1 MFWRLLLLFTVLPVA
16 ELALLIKVG
25 RAINVGPTIGLVIL
39 TGLVGAALAR
49 HQGLRTLRRIHQ
61 DTARGVMP
69 ATELLNGVMILA
81 AGLLLVTP
89 GIITDAIGFLLL
101 IPPARNRLR
110 TRLANY
116 VKKRLVIT
124 CEPTGHSQPG
134 GEDIIDVEGHVV
146 SEEGPGEEHDR
157 CT

>member
-1 MFWRLLLLFTVLPVA
+1 MFWRLLLLFTILPVV
-16 ELALLIKVG
+16 ELALLIQVG
-25 RAINVGPTIGLVIL
+25 RAIDVGPTIGLVIL

-49 HQGLRTLRRIHQ
+49 HQGLRTLRRIQH
-61 DTARGVMP
+61 DTARGLMP
-69 ATELLNGVMILA
+69 ATELLNGAMILA

-110 TRLANY
+110 TRLADY

-124 CEPTGHSQPG
+124 SAPTGHSQPG
-134 GEDIIDVEGHVV
+134 REDIIDVEGRSV
-146 SEEGPGEEHDR
+146 SQDEPPEQHDPF
-157 CT
+157 T